1 MRRKIVAIV
10 LTLVIAMSML
20 PIGTAFASGS
30 GITLIIDGARQNP
43 TVPPRVVNGVTMVPL
58 RLISESL
65 GAQVAW
71 NGTARTATIETAA
84 YTVVFTINSRTYT
97 VNGASRQLTEAAQL
111 VAGSTLVPIRAFA
124 ESIGADVNYD
134 ATTNTATINY
144 FTTVSGTV
152 RISGST
158 TLQPVV
164 QAAADRIRS
173 KNSNLSIV
181 VSGGG
186 SGTGI
191 NEVTAGIVNLGM
203 SSRDLR
209 AEEAAVLNPY
219 RVAYDAI
226 AIIVHPNNPVSN
238 LSMDQAK
245 KIFTGEISNWNEVGG
260 NNAPI
265 LVQTRETG
273 SGTLSVLQDLLL
285 GSGSSVVDRAT
296 AHSSAALM
304 KNAVARDANAIGFDS
319 IGFVDSTVKALRLEN
334 IAASAQTVN
343 NDTYPLSRSLWICTR
358 GKAQPGP
365 SAVFIDYLRSLE
377 VQRDIVQ
384 REGYIRL
391 PTT

>member
-1 MRRKIVAIV
+1 MKRKIIAIV
-10 LTLVIAMSML
+10 LTLVIAATML
-20 PIGTAFASGS
+20 PIGTALASD
-30 GITLIIDGARQNP
+30 ITLIIDGERQNP
-43 TVPPRVVNGVTMVPL
+43 TVPPRVVNGATLVPL
-58 RLISESL
+58 RLISETL
-65 GAQVAW
+65 GAQVQW

-84 YTVVFTINSRTYT
+84 YTVVFTVNSNTYT
-97 VNGASRQLTEAAQL
+97 VNGASRRLDQPAQL
-111 VAGSTLVPIRAFA
+111 VAGATMVPIRAFA
-124 ESIGADVNYD
+124 ESIGADVNYNSS
-134 ATTNTATINY
+134 TNTATIDY
-144 FTTVSGTV
+144 FTKMEGTV

-158 TLQPVV
+158 TVQPIV
-164 QAAADRIRS
+164 QAAADRLRG
-173 KNSNLSIV
+173 KNTGLSIA

-191 NEVTAGIVNLGM
+191 NEATAGTVNIGM

-209 AEEAAVLNPY
+209 EDEARVLNTY

-238 LSMDQAK
+238 LTVEQARS
-245 KIFTGEISNWNEVGG
+245 IFTGEISNWNEVGG

-285 GSGSSVVDRAT
+285 GSGNSVVNRAT
-296 AHSSAALM
+296 AHASAALI

-319 IGFVDSTVKALRLEN
+319 IGFVDSTVKALRLNN

-343 NDTYPLSRSLWICTR
+343 NDTYPLSRSLWVCTR
-358 GKAQPGP
+358 GRVQPGE
-365 SAVFIDYLRSLE
+365 SAMFIDYLRSLE

-384 REGYIRL
+384 REGYIRI